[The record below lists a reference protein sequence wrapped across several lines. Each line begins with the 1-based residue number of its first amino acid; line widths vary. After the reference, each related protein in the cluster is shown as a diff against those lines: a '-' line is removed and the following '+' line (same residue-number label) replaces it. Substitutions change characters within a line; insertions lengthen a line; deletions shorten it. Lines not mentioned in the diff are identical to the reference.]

1 MHKDQGRYEKSEECL
16 QRAVAIYEQS
26 DPRGIDLALT
36 INSLGRTY
44 GMQGRYSEAEAMF
57 KRALDLIE
65 QSVGSWTDIT
75 KSLALVYQNEGRH
88 EEAEQL
94 LKRIPDEERLSPRQ

>member
-1 MHKDQGRYEKSEECL
+1 MHKDQGRYEKSECL

-57 KRALDLIE
+57 GRALDLIE
-65 QSVGSWTDIT
+65 KSVGSTNPYWTDIT
-75 KSLALVYQNEGRH
+75 KNLALVYQNEGRH

-94 LKRIPDEERLSPRQ
+94 LKRIPDRQ

>member
-16 QRAVAIYEQS
+16 QHAVAIYEQS

-57 KRALDLIE
+57 ERALDLIE
-65 QSVGSWTDIT
+65 KSVGSTNPYWTDIT
-75 KSLALVYQNEGRH
+75 KNLALVYQNEGRH

-94 LKRIPDEERLSPRQ
+94 LKRIPDRQ